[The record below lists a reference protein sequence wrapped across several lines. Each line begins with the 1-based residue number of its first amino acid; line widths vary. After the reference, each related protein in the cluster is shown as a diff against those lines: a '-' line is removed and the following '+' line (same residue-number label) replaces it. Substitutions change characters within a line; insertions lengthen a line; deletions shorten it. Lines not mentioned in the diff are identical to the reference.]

1 MSYESLRYLPILNGV
16 TGIGN
21 KRFEDYGL
29 IPVSTDEMT
38 SLMLEVFGFVL

>member
-16 TGIGN
+16 TIIGN